1 MINYFNFKQFSP
13 EHLLI
18 TNDFGAY
25 SFVTRKE
32 LQQIM
37 SCTFDPDSDMYEE
50 LRENGF
56 ILPDDI
62 EELARETMIRY
73 RGAKSYLFSATALHI
88 FVLTNACN
96 LNCVYCQA
104 REHDKV
110 RIAKM
115 SVQTAEKAVDI
126 ALQSPERMLNF
137 EFQGGEPL
145 MNIEVLKHIVEYTE
159 ANKGF
164 HDVTFSVVTNLTLL
178 TEEIMAYFKEHDVR
192 VSTSLDGPMF
202 IHDANR
208 PTPAGQGSYEKV
220 VASIKRLKEYGVPV
234 GAIQTTT
241 RESLRY
247 AREIVDTYYQ
257 LGFDSIFIRP
267 LTKLG
272 TAIPNWDEI
281 GYTAD
286 EFIDFYRDCLEYI
299 LEINMNGGT
308 MVEGHATIFLAKILR
323 GAGQNYMELRS
334 PCGATVGQ
342 VAYYFNGDIY
352 TCDEGRMLAEM
363 GDNAFRLGNVYSSS
377 YEYLIKSPVCKT
389 VCLSST
395 LECLPECAECVY
407 QPYCGTCP
415 ALNYASQHNVFKR
428 DSRGYRCLVYKG
440 MLDCIFAILYR
451 NEPTE
456 IEIMKRW

>member
-1 MINYFNFKQFSP
+1 MVNYFNFKQFSP

-32 LQQIM
+32 MRQMM
-37 SCTFDPDSDMYEE
+37 SGSLDRDTDLYDE

-56 ILPDDI
+56 ILSDDM
-62 EELARETMIRY
+62 EELARETMVRY

-110 RIAKM
+110 LPHKM
-115 SVQTAEKAVDI
+115 SMETAEKSVDI

-145 MNIEVLKHIVEYTE
+145 MNFEVLKHIVEYAE
-159 ANKGF
+159 SNKGS
-164 HDVTFSVVTNLTLL
+164 HEITYSVVTNLTLL
-178 TEEIMAYFKEHDVR
+178 TDDIMAFFKEHDVR
-192 VSTSLDGPMF
+192 VSTSLDGP
-202 IHDANR
+202 ICVHDANR
-208 PTPAGQGSYEKV
+208 SNRAGEGSYEKV
-220 VASIKRLKEYGVPV
+220 IAAINRLKEYGIPV

-241 RESLRY
+241 RKSLGF
-247 AREIVDTYYQ
+247 AKAIVDTYYQ

-281 GYTAD
+281 GYTAE
-286 EFIDFYRDCLEYI
+286 EFLKFYSECIEYI
-299 LEINMNGGT
+299 LEINKNGGN

-323 GAGQNYMELRS
+323 GSGQNYMELRS
-334 PCGATVGQ
+334 PCGAAVGQ
-342 VAYYFNGDIY
+342 MAYYFNGDVY

-363 GDNAFRLGNVYSSS
+363 GDNAFRLGNVFDNT
-377 YEYLIKSPVCKT
+377 YEDLVASPVCKT

-428 DSRGYRCLVYKG
+428 GARGYRCMVYKG
-440 MLDCIFAILYR
+440 MLDTIFAILYR
-451 NEPTE
+451 NDPVE
-456 IEIMKRW
+456 IEIIKNW